1 MKLPSFSKTYDIG
14 SSIQEGMEDFN
25 KESGYRV
32 VYIDEKEK
40 IVFIQST
47 DQKPRRSI
55 YKKLALAIGSLF
67 S

>member
-1 MKLPSFSKTYDIG
+1 MKLSSFLKTYDI
-14 SSIQEGMEDFN
+14 SDSMQEGIDDFA
-25 KESGYRV
+25 KEGGYRV
-32 VYIDEKEK
+32 VHIDEKEK

-55 YKKLALAIGSLF
+55 YKKLALAISSLF